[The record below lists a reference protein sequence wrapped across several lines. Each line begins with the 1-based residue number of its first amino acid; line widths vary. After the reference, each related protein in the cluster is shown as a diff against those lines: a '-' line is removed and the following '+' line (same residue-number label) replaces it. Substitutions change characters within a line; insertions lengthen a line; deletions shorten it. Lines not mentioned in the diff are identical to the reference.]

1 MASLMRSLRVERK
14 MSGKRTIFSQRGLNR
29 NGNADQPRPASVGL
43 PHTSADRTQV
53 ARYEVNSTH
62 PSALDETSR
71 EGLLKPFRNHKLWV
85 ELDDLT
91 L

>member
-14 MSGKRTIFSQRGLNR
+14 MGGRSTIFSQRGLNR
-29 NGNADQPRPASVGL
+29 NGNADQSRPASVGL
-43 PHTSADRTQV
+43 PQTCADRTQV
-53 ARYEVNSTH
+53 AHYEVNSTH
-62 PSALDETSR
+62 PSVLDEAFC